1 MFCKSVRSAAL
12 GLLVTS
18 CLLVLQGRVLQAQN
32 GATVVNEVNHDQSA
46 PLGEMSAS
54 AVQDGAEPRMIPLR
68 HRMHKAKQG
77 QNDPVV
83 QSSAGPLIS
92 ATPASAFTGV
102 GANGAAPPDSNGAV
116 GATQYVEWVNSEFAV
131 YDKATGALVKG
142 PVAGNTLWSGF
153 GGPCET
159 TNDGD
164 PIAQYDKAANR
175 WVMTQL
181 GNVSFGPPFYSCVA
195 VSTTSDATGSYYR
208 YAFSFSNLNDYT
220 KLSVW
225 PDGYYLSANM
235 FQPVGGNFSFV
246 GPQACVLNRSAMLAG
261 RTANMQCFQLTS
273 FYYSLLPSDLDGS
286 TAPPA
291 GSPNYY
297 VSLNTNSL
305 DLWKFHVDWTTPGN
319 STLTGPTNIPVAA
332 YNEGCNGGTCI
343 PQGGTTQ
350 QLDSLGDR
358 LMYRLAYRNFGGHE
372 SLVVNHSVTA
382 GSVVGLR
389 WYELRSPGSN
399 PTVYQQGTFAP
410 GDGNYRWL
418 GSIAMDQVGDIAL
431 GYNVS
436 GSNLNPAIRHTG
448 RVPSDALGSMEA
460 EANIFQGA
468 GSQTSG
474 LSRWGDYSSMSIDPV
489 DDCTFWYVNQYI
501 PSNGSFNW
509 ATHIYSFKF
518 PSCGATAAPAAP
530 TGLVGTSG
538 NAQVSLSWNSSSGA
552 TSYNVLRST
561 ASGGPYSLIAIN
573 VTGTSM
579 TDSGLT
585 NGTTYYYVV
594 QAGNSVGTSS
604 NSNQAS
610 ATPVCSLPG
619 APTSLSAVPGNAQ
632 VSLSWAAASGATS
645 YNVKRSTT
653 SGTGYLTIA
662 NATGTSYTNSGL
674 TNGTTYYYVVSGV
687 CSCGEGANS
696 SQVTAKPQAP
706 VAPAAPTGL
715 QASQATSAK
724 RINLRWTQSTS
735 SGVSQNKVYRSTI
748 SGGPYTLVGTVSA
761 TTSYSDGSLNSGQTY
776 YYVVT
781 AVSSSGTSA
790 YSNQASAS
798 AK

>member
-54 AVQDGAEPRMIPLR
+54 AVQEGREPRQIPL
-68 HRMHKAKQG
+68 HLVPHSAHQG
-77 QNDPVV
+77 QPDPVV
-83 QSSAGPLIS
+83 QSLTGPLVS
-92 ATPASAFTGV
+92 TTSASA
-102 GANGAAPPDSNGAV
+102 ANGIVADNVAPPDPNGAV
-116 GATQYVEWVNSEFAV
+116 GATQYVLWVNTLFGV
-131 YDKATGALVKG
+131 YDKSTGALVHG

-164 PIAQYDKAANR
+164 PTVMYDKAANR
-175 WVMTQL
+175 WVMSQL

-261 RTANMQCFQLTS
+261 KTATMQCFQLTN

-286 TAPPA
+286 TPPPA

-297 VSLNTNSL
+297 VSLDTNSL
-305 DLWKFHVDWTTPGN
+305 NLWKFHVDWTTPGN

-358 LMYRLAYRNFGGHE
+358 LMYRLAYRNLGGHE

-448 RVPSDALGSMEA
+448 RVPSDALGAMEA

-501 PSNGSFNW
+501 PSNGAFNW

-530 TGLVGTSG
+530 SGLVATPA
-538 NAQVSLSWNSSSGA
+538 NAQVSLAWTSSSGA

-561 ASGGPYSLIAIN
+561 TNGGPYSLIAIN
-573 VTGTSM
+573 VTGASM

-594 QAGNSVGTSS
+594 QAVNSAGTSS
-604 NSNQAS
+604 NSNQAG

-632 VSLSWAAASGATS
+632 VSLSWAAVSGATS
-645 YNVKRSTT
+645 YNVKRS
-653 SGTGYLTIA
+653 
-662 NATGTSYTNSGL
+662 
-674 TNGTTYYYVVSGV
+674 
-687 CSCGEGANS
+687 
-696 SQVTAKPQAP
+696 
-706 VAPAAPTGL
+706 
-715 QASQATSAK
+715 
-724 RINLRWTQSTS
+724 
-735 SGVSQNKVYRSTI
+735 
-748 SGGPYTLVGTVSA
+748 
-761 TTSYSDGSLNSGQTY
+761 
-776 YYVVT
+776 
-781 AVSSSGTSA
+781 
-790 YSNQASAS
+790 
-798 AK
+798 